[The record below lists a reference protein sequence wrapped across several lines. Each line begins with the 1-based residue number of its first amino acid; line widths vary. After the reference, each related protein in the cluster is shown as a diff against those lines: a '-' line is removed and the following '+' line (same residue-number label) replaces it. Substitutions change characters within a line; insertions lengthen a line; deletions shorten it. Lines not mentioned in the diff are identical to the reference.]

1 MKILMGLV
9 IFMPL
14 MSFAGQSLENSD
26 FLGMIDNM
34 LSVES
39 AELVFQDEMR
49 GEDIYAVTFTR
60 AKTPCTP
67 SNQTISDCAAEKL
80 VQTQCLFAVV
90 DTYDFEIMPT
100 TYECSNENLEEL
112 IGDEG
117 LFDEY

>member
-1 MKILMGLV
+1 MKFLMGLV
-9 IFMPL
+9 FFMPL
-14 MSFAGQSLENSD
+14 MSFAGQSLKSSD

-39 AELVFQDEMR
+39 AELVFQDELK

-67 SNQTISDCAAEKL
+67 LDQTSLDCTAEKL
-80 VQTQCLFAVV
+80 VQTQCVFAVV

-100 TYECSNENLEEL
+100 TYECSSQNLEEL
-112 IGDEG
+112 IGNEG